1 MQRKLEDRMRAGE
14 QARPFVSLGLASGLA
29 AVLVFG
35 LTLPMTRL
43 ALEGFGP
50 LAISLGR
57 ALPSGLLAA
66 AVLYFSGETFP
77 QRKYW
82 LKIILA
88 AAGVVFGFPILMT
101 ISMFH
106 LTSAHGGVMLAML
119 PLATA
124 MAGAL
129 IAGERP
135 SLAFWL
141 AGIAGS
147 VLVVAFA
154 IVEAGSFHL
163 QMADLILIAGIAAAG
178 AGYTYSGMLARELGG
193 LQTICWVLVFSLPVS
208 IPLLWLFA
216 EPVDAAPPWQALI
229 GFAYVVVM
237 GQFVAYY
244 FWNKGM
250 SLAGVART
258 GQLQLLQPFV
268 TLPASAL
275 LVGETVGWHHV
286 AFAAAVVGVV
296 AVGRRLRVERG
307 IAK

>member
-1 MQRKLEDRMRAGE
+1 MLRKLEDTARADD
-14 QARPFVSLGLASGLA
+14 QARPFVSLGLAFGLA

-50 LAISLGR
+50 FAISLGR
-57 ALPSGLLAA
+57 AVPSGFLAIVLL
-66 AVLYFSGETFP
+66 YYNGESFP
-77 QRKYW
+77 QKKHW
-82 LKIILA
+82 LTIMLA
-88 AAGVVFGFPILMT
+88 SAGVVFGFPVLMT

-106 LTSAHGGVMLAML
+106 LTAAHGGVMLAML

-141 AGIAGS
+141 AGIGGS
-147 VLVVAFA
+147 ALVVVFA
-154 IVEAGSFHL
+154 IVEAGAFHL
-163 QMADLILIAGIAAAG
+163 EMADLILIAGIAAAG
-178 AGYTYSGMLARELGG
+178 VGYTYSGLLARDLGG
-193 LQTICWVLVFSLPVS
+193 LQAICWVLVFSLPVS

-216 EPVDAAPPWQALI
+216 EPVETAPSLEAI
-229 GFAYVVVM
+229 FGFVYVAVI
-237 GQFVAYY
+237 GQFVGYY

-275 LVGETVGWHHV
+275 LLDETVGWRHIV
-286 AFAAAVVGVV
+286 FALAVVGVV
-296 AVGRRLRVERG
+296 AAGRRLRVGNG